1 MEKYMLSR
9 IAPSGVIAKNLDS
22 KIFNVKR
29 SYLSNLSKV
38 IELLEADEISVSE
51 VHSSAKETAIKLYPL
66 MRMLSYVPNYAKIK
80 IFRQIM
86 IIVSKERSLLN
97 SKLSIDDNGREINS
111 LVSMYFTPTVFMYM
125 VSYSKYLGFNPI
137 LLTSAYFAPILEEV
151 GKFVGQNDFM
161 TNNLYMSYRNSFS
174 KLFLDLYV
182 GWYKYNIS
190 DLSLSIKIMYHTYIK
205 LFKDREILSISKI
218 DQYAQDNTFIKDI
231 TIAYLSILFPGFIP
245 ETLDHIF
252 KLGTIF
258 ENFIDE

>member
-1 MEKYMLSR
+1 MEKFMLSR

-38 IELLEADEISVSE
+38 IELLEADEISVDII
-51 VHSSAKETAIKLYPL
+51 HSSAQETAIKLYPL
-66 MRMLSYVPNYAKIK
+66 MRMLSYIPNSSKIK

-97 SKLSIDDNGREINS
+97 SKLFIPDDSGREINS
-111 LVSMYFTPTVFMYM
+111 LVSMYFTPTVFMYTIN
-125 VSYSKYLGFNPI
+125 YSKYLGFNPI

-151 GKFVGQNDFM
+151 GKFVGQNNFM
-161 TNNLYMSYRNSFS
+161 MNNLYMSYRNSFS

-190 DLSLSIKIMYHTYIK
+190 DLSLSIKMLYNTYVK
-205 LFKDREILSISKI
+205 LFKDKEILSVSRI
-218 DQYAQDNTFIKDI
+218 DQYAQDDNFIKDI

-245 ETLDHIF
+245 ETTEHIF

-258 ENFIDE
+258 EKFI